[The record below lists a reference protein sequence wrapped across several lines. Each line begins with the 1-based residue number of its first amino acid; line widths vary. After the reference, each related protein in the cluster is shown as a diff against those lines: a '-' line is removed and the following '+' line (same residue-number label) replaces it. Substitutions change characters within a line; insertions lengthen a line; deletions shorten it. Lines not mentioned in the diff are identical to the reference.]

1 MTRRAFTLLEVLLS
15 LVLLGAIITALFGF
29 VGSVTDRTRD
39 AQRAADRQAGIDA
52 AMDAIDRALA
62 TTFVEGPGGTPG
74 VTGSAS
80 EITVL
85 QRMAVPGE
93 GEEHRRVHVSFG
105 GSQLQASL
113 GQGSDEVIASDVGLL
128 RFRFHDGT
136 GWREEFESSR
146 AGTLPAA
153 VEVAVWMVAP
163 EAGEE
168 PGPPDRKR
176 LITVPDGP
184 VVRGGA
190 P

>member
-1 MTRRAFTLLEVLLS
+1 MTRRAFTLLEVLLA
-15 LVLLGAIITALFGF
+15 LVLLGAIITALFAF
-29 VGSVTDRTRD
+29 VGSVTDRARD
-39 AQRAADRQAGIDA
+39 AQRAADRLAGVDA

-74 VTGSAS
+74 VSGSAR

-93 GEEHRRVHVSFG
+93 GEEHRRVHVSFESG
-105 GSQLQASL
+105 RLEASL
-113 GQGSDEVIASDVGLL
+113 GRDSDEVIASDVGLVRL
-128 RFRFHDGT
+128 RFHDGA
-136 GWREEFESSR
+136 GWREEFDSSR

-153 VEVAVWMVAP
+153 VEVAVWMAP
-163 EAGEE
+163 PEPGEE
-168 PGPPDRKR
+168 PGMPDRKR

-184 VVRGGA
+184 IVRGGA